1 MRGNRMWLVIAAA
14 AGLAGCGDRRVVF
27 QVDVLSYLDASQREF
42 PFGPIPP
49 APGGFATGEQPVV
62 QDQTVHLLGGASSVA
77 EVQSVSIASTTVSTT
92 SSGSGL
98 DTLRLYLSDESTDP
112 MMTSP
117 VMVLPLQL
125 VAGSTDTTHVDI
137 SGDQRVADLFMG
149 QRLRM
154 ALTTSYRGPSSGSD
168 LNGVISVVQIDAV
181 VIAGRKPY

>member
-1 MRGNRMWLVIAAA
+1 MPRQKERSPLNARPARSRPAERFQPGTRSE
-14 AGLAGCGDRRVVF
+14 GDWVEAVTRR
-27 QVDVLSYLDASQREF
+27 
-42 PFGPIPP
+42 
-49 APGGFATGEQPVV
+49 
-62 QDQTVHLLGGASSVA
+62 ASSVA